1 MDTLEF
7 LRLVLPPSGTYFA
20 AAKLPSGGY
29 RHYSCESIEEL
40 AAKCLFLDTQSEQVF
55 YALASFKE
63 ARVPN
68 PKPESKSK
76 WVYRTH
82 ENVKLVKAFWLDMD
96 VGASE
101 PGKPP
106 KYPDQK
112 SAVAAL
118 IKFCKGSGLPIPLV
132 VSSGYGIHVYW
143 LLTEAMMPGQWEDAA
158 KDLKKLTVK
167 SELLV
172 DHTRTSDMS
181 SVLRP
186 IGTFNRKVKD
196 GVAGAAPVAA
206 INNCKAFDAN
216 EFITAVRVALG
227 QRKDKAPSER
237 AAFEKSMHDGLVN
250 EREFKASSA
259 HKVADKCN
267 QIRLMR
273 DTGGC
278 VPEPVWY
285 HAIQLLNHTIEGK
298 QIIHQWSSG
307 YAKYSHTETDQKIS
321 QVVGMGPTLCST
333 FEAKNPDGCKGC
345 PFKGSI
351 STPLELGVTIEA
363 APVAHVSVRNDTGTI
378 EEIAIPAP
386 AAGFTRGGE
395 ANPGLYMEHDG
406 VPLRFYKYDLYPIAL
421 EVDEGEDAALVRI
434 RHWLPKEGYQE
445 FTIPFATLQS
455 PQDFVKAVADHSV
468 VCEPLGKFKDTL
480 RIYVVTYIQKLQE
493 TIKQRVHYVSLGWK
507 EDDKAFL
514 VGDRLITQNGIHKA
528 GMSSKVKQVLK
539 GFDNRGSLEAWTK
552 ITAELDKPGREAYA
566 FTVMLGFGA
575 PLMKFSRHDGLL
587 CNIVGE
593 TGRGKSSIGEFM
605 SSIYNDYDQS
615 KSSMNSTIT
624 ARFAKLGVYGNLP
637 LYIDEITLTDQKTLS
652 ELAYNIANGGARE
665 KMTKESAFAEVQKW
679 KTIVLASSNRSIYEV
694 LAAAKLASSAEAA
707 RVFEYEFPDPT
718 PEGKHLMTKII
729 TPCIRKNYGVAGDAY
744 LSWLVKQDKESL
756 SVAIEKMADALE
768 LKSNSTGVERFWLE
782 GAAASIVGSMGAY
795 QQGVIAFNPARTI
808 PWICKQVKANRGVSA
823 EMSASAESLLARYLD
838 ETQGERLIV
847 NLNEKINAIVVDKP
861 ISNNAMLTQRWEKHT
876 GLLWVNAAAVRKWL
890 TDHGANAKLVQE
902 TLIRS
907 KTLDPNM
914 EHQKRLGSGTP
925 LQGKKVYCWKITME
939 AQDVDSGTEA
949 AV

>member
-29 RHYSCESIEEL
+29 RHYACETIEEL

-63 ARVPN
+63 ARASN
-68 PKPESKSK
+68 PKPDAKSK

-118 IKFCKGSGLPIPLV
+118 IKFCKSSGLPIPLA

-143 LLTEAMMPGQWEDAA
+143 PLTDAMMPGQWEDAA

-186 IGTFNRKVKD
+186 VGTFNRKVKD

-206 INNCKAFDAN
+206 INSCKAFDAN
-216 EFITAVRVALG
+216 EFITAARAALG
-227 QRKDKAPSER
+227 QRKDRAPTER

-278 VPEPVWY
+278 APEPVWY

-363 APVAHVSVRNDTGTI
+363 APVAHVSVRNESGTI

-386 AAGFTRGGE
+386 AGGFTRGGE
-395 ANPGLYMEHDG
+395 ANPGLYVEHDG
-406 VPLRFYKYDLYPIAL
+406 VPIQFYKYDLYPIAL

-434 RHWLPKEGYQE
+434 RHYLPQEGYQE
-445 FTIPFATLQS
+445 FTIPFSVVQS
-455 PQDFVKAVADHSV
+455 PEKFVAAIADHSV
-468 VCEPLGKFKDTL
+468 VSTPLGKHKDAL
-480 RIYVVTYIQKLQE
+480 RIYLVTYIQKLQE
-493 TIKQRVHYVSLGWK
+493 TIKQRVHYVSFGWK
-507 EDDKAFL
+507 EDDTSFL
-514 VGDRLITQNGIHKA
+514 VGDRLITENGIHKA
-528 GMSSKVKQVLK
+528 GMSSKVKQILK
-539 GFDNRGSLEAWTK
+539 GFDARGSLADWTK

-575 PLMKFSRHDGLL
+575 PLMKFSRHAGLL

-593 TGRGKSSIGEFM
+593 TSRGKSTMGEFM
-605 SSIYNDYDQS
+605 SSIFSDYDQS

-624 ARFAKLGVYGNLP
+624 ARFAKLGAYGNLP
-637 LYIDEITLTDQKTLS
+637 LYIDEITLTDHKQLS

-665 KMTKESAFAEVQKW
+665 KMTKDSAFAEVQHW
-679 KTIVLASSNRSIYEV
+679 KTIVLASSNRSIYDV
-694 LAAAKLASSAEAA
+694 LAAGKLASTAETA
-707 RVFEYEFPDPT
+707 RVFEYEFPDPSDD
-718 PEGKHLMTKII
+718 GKHLMTKIVK
-729 TPCIRKNYGVAGDAY
+729 PGVHKNYGVAGDAY
-744 LSWLVKQDKESL
+744 LSWLVRQDKAAL
-756 SVAIEKMADALE
+756 GIAIEKMADFLE
-768 LKSNSTGVERFWLE
+768 LKSGSTGIERFWLE
-782 GAAASIVGSMGAY
+782 GAAASIVGSTGAY
-795 QQGVIAFNPARTI
+795 QQGIIAFNPARTI
-808 PWICKQVKANRGVSA
+808 PWICKQVKENRG
-823 EMSASAESLLARYLD
+823 ASAETSADARSLLARYID

-847 NLNEKINAIVVDKP
+847 TMNEKINAVVVEKN
-861 ISNNAMLTQRWEKHT
+861 ISSNAMLTQRLEKHN
-876 GLLWVNAAAVRKWL
+876 GFLWVSSGAIRKWL
-890 TDHGANAKLVQE
+890 TENGANAKLVQE
-902 TLIRS
+902 TLVALKI
-907 KTLDPNM
+907 LDADTR
-914 EHQKRLGSGTP
+914 QGKRLGAGTP
-925 LQGKKVYCWKITME
+925 LSGEKVWCWKLKVASE
-939 AQDVDSGTEA
+939 EEG